1 MAYEDFKDLTKKTTS
16 EKILLDKELNIGK
29 IPKYDGYQRGLAS
42 IVYKFFDKKSSGS
55 GINIENILNKDG
67 KSVATERFI
76 RSLNNKIH
84 TYMTSISK
92 NAYIDKLDFIASKYN
107 NTYHKTIKMKPVD
120 IKLNIYINTK

>member
-16 EKILLDKELNIGK
+16 EKIFLDKELNIGK

>member
-107 NTYHKTIKMKPVD
+107 NTYKTIKMKPVD